1 MDDILNERNCAERIN
16 SYTQEDWQPL
26 FKLIPE
32 IEKTVS
38 FCKRAQKDKGQVTQ
52 IPHCE
57 PAPIVLRFLKVV
69 YSIPIIISFDWVS
82 WEEGRKI
89 ASNPDFDFDSVNLV
103 TKCKLITAIVRN
115 DRFCEGALVAAFES
129 GLILKILESIE
140 KEVNNKK

>member
-1 MDDILNERNCAERIN
+1 MDEILNEKNCGEKIN
-16 SYTQEDWQPL
+16 SYTREDWQPL
-26 FKLIPE
+26 FELIPE
-32 IEKTVS
+32 IEKTTS
-38 FCKRAQKDKGQVTQ
+38 FYERAQENKGQIIQ
-52 IPHCE
+52 IPYCE

-115 DRFCEGALVAAFES
+115 DRFL
-129 GLILKILESIE
+129 
-140 KEVNNKK
+140 